1 MPKDDKLNFDEAVK
15 KDKLDKFKEQH
26 GVPDLN
32 DKQEDN
38 FNNLLNVFVEDLKQ
52 DRQKSDQD

>member
-26 GVPDLN
+26 NVPDLN

-38 FNNLLNVFVEDLKQ
+38 FNSLLNVFVKDLKQ
-52 DRQKSDQD
+52 DHQKSDQD